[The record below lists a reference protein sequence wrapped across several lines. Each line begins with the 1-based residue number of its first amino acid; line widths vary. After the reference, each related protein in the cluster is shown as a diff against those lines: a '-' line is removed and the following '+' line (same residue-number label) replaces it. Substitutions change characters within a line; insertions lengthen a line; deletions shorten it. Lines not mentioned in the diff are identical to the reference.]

1 MKTLERHRIDAIA
14 RELETGAYG
23 LALGLGLEPASAE
36 RILLEAFATMAP
48 SVPRTTRI
56 DQLRKELSARIRKR
70 APQEWVPATTDP
82 EEAPAAS
89 VSENLHLR
97 IVDLLEEHQADDPVG
112 RRRAVLAGS
121 IGVALLVAGIAF
133 LRVHADALAA
143 ARPAINELSPAAAAT
158 GVPLDG
164 DVRVKFDHRPEG
176 TPTLRLEPPHALLES
191 THWDGNMLVAVYS
204 GLHLS
209 TRYQLVL
216 QADYR
221 SRLKDVGHLEK
232 RWYVTTRG
240 YPVLSALTPA
250 QGQTRAP
257 RTGKISIDFSY
268 QPPARARLII
278 TPADGI
284 LALGDWS
291 GTAYT
296 ASYSGLKPLT
306 QYEVTLSLDYGAAAA
321 GTQRQWSFSTE
332 PGWPPS
338 GTAVIWYATQPPW
351 NPTDQRLLAVDW
363 QGNPAGTMYPGST
376 LLQQTPDGSS
386 VLTPDG
392 GSIDVNGAVP
402 AARPAYASTAFA
414 ADDSRSVCKVVET
427 GPFWLEAG
435 PLRGPSRR
443 VVLLGSG
450 GGRVGF
456 DILACSMT
464 SDRAVIADNGMGGT
478 AAVRVIALTTG
489 RLVYQRSYGAAGVS
503 LISSRDGRYLAEQTT
518 TFDAQGQLATAFT
531 TIRRVVD
538 GRTVARLDNQRVLRF
553 SWDGTRVVTVP
564 ILSGSDVTLL
574 EWQTGKVIWRQ
585 AGDPAM
591 VGRPAFAM
599 SQPNGTAMAIGVGGA
614 DRSGALDQL
623 WIVAADGQATQVVKG
638 LLYAAFTGAF

>member
-268 QPPARARLII
+268 QPPATARLII

-363 QGNPAGTMYPGST
+363 QGNPAGTMYPTST
-376 LLQQTPDGSS
+376 LVQQAPDGSS

-456 DILACSMT
+456 DILACSMA

-489 RLVYQRSYGAAGVS
+489 RLVYQRSYG
-503 LISSRDGRYLAEQTT
+503 
-518 TFDAQGQLATAFT
+518 
-531 TIRRVVD
+531 
-538 GRTVARLDNQRVLRF
+538 
-553 SWDGTRVVTVP
+553 
-564 ILSGSDVTLL
+564 
-574 EWQTGKVIWRQ
+574 
-585 AGDPAM
+585 
-591 VGRPAFAM
+591 
-599 SQPNGTAMAIGVGGA
+599 GA
-614 DRSGALDQL
+614 DDN
-623 WIVAADGQATQVVKG
+623 
-638 LLYAAFTGAF
+638 F